1 MEEVVAR
8 TGLENPFPPR
18 FVDNIQIYVSVN
30 GDTPVT
36 LKQTKKGV
44 YTFFKKDSDKIRKF
58 VKYNRLKV
66 SETESIIS
74 IFEFAENL

>member
-58 VKYNRLKV
+58 IKSNRLKV
-66 SETESIIS
+66 SVTESIIS